1 MENDNE
7 KHLKLIQT
15 IVDRRT
21 AKEKK
26 SDHYKKRSSSQ
37 KDFYAKSRIAAIA
50 MQRLKEALLS
60 SVVMDDYGEVL
71 VKWNEA
77 LVEELLDDIKDPGSI
92 RTRSEQNLKINH

>member
-7 KHLKLIQT
+7 KHLKLIQN

-26 SDHYKKRSSSQ
+26 SDHYKKRSNSQ

-60 SVVMDDYGEVL
+60 SVVMDENGEVL
-71 VKWNEA
+71 VKWDQA

-92 RTRSEQNLKINH
+92 RDQNSKD